1 MAGWHGDRRWGRLL
15 DELLFP
21 SRKEGMGPR
30 TLAYLRLVLAD
41 KRGSVVL
48 ATFPRSGQ
56 HWTADVLGY
65 ALVKRHR
72 GPDFRLAPG
81 PGSFRERLADPVRL
95 VCPADS
101 RSRHEPRLRDVL
113 PGVALDW
120 LFHTHK
126 PWGES
131 ALWGLDA
138 ARHVLVTRNLP
149 TALYSLYLNRQRL
162 EEHADFG
169 AFLRRSPYL
178 SLAICFYNSWHA
190 YARRHPGRH
199 RIFRYEDLR
208 RSPESGF
215 SAMYEW
221 IFAES
226 APVDLIREALA
237 EFSLERMREGDRQRD
252 PDPYRPGH
260 HHGAESYHGEMA
272 AADWEHLQGRLDQ
285 DLACDWEGL
294 RG

>member
-21 SRKEGMGPR
+21 SHKEGMGPR

-95 VCPADS
+95 LCPADS
-101 RSRHEPRLRDVL
+101 RSRHEPRLREHL
-113 PGVALDW
+113 PGVKIDW
-120 LFHTHK
+120 VFHTHK

-149 TALYSLYLNRQRL
+149 TTLYSCYLNRRRVI
-162 EEHADFG
+162 EYASFEDFL
-169 AFLRRSPYL
+169 ARSPFL
-178 SLAICFYNSWHA
+178 S
-190 YARRHPGRH
+190 
-199 RIFRYEDLR
+199 
-208 RSPESGF
+208 
-215 SAMYEW
+215 
-221 IFAES
+221 
-226 APVDLIREALA
+226 
-237 EFSLERMREGDRQRD
+237 
-252 PDPYRPGH
+252 
-260 HHGAESYHGEMA
+260 
-272 AADWEHLQGRLDQ
+272 
-285 DLACDWEGL
+285 
-294 RG
+294 